1 MNEQL
6 AIINLDAVRE
16 TPLQDNPF
24 PYVVVND
31 FLRARFAGDICQ
43 DFPEIKSRGSYPLQE
58 LKYGAAFQQLIE
70 ELRSPALKSVIAD
83 KFQMDLDDR
92 FTLITVRGLANAGD
106 GRIHTDTKSKFLTM
120 LLYLNPSW
128 EAAGGRLRLLR
139 NNKDLED
146 YVVEIPPTFGTCVL
160 FKVTENCWHGHK
172 SFNGSRKVLQLN
184 YVKDEAALNRSV
196 RRHRLSARLKAML
209 QIFSKSFG

>member
-31 FLRARFAGDICQ
+31 FLRAGFAADICR

-58 LKYGAAFQQLIE
+58 LQYGEAFQKLVE
-70 ELRSPALKSVIAD
+70 ELQSPALKSVIAE
-83 KFQMDLDDR
+83 KFQMDLEDR

-128 EAAGGRLRLLR
+128 EAAGGRLRLLNSDR
-139 NNKDLED
+139 DLED

-160 FKVTENCWHGHK
+160 FQVTENCWHGHK

-196 RRHRLSARLKAML
+196 RRHRLSARLKAMR
-209 QIFSKSFG
+209 QFFSKSSG

>member
-16 TPLQDNPF
+16 TPLQDHPF
-24 PYVVVND
+24 PYMVVND
-31 FLRARFAGDICQ
+31 FLRPTFAADIYR

-58 LKYGAAFQQLIE
+58 LDYGEAFQKLVE
-70 ELRSPALKSVIAD
+70 ELQSPALKSVIAE
-83 KFQMDLDDR
+83 KFQMDLADR

-120 LLYLNPSW
+120 LLYLNPAW
-128 EAAGGRLRLLR
+128 EAAGGRLRLL
-139 NNKDLED
+139 NNDRDLEN

-172 SFNGSRKVLQLN
+172 SFNGARKVLQLN

-196 RRHRLSARLKAML
+196 RRHRLSAKVKAML
-209 QIFSKSFG
+209 QVFNKSG